1 MDVDFNEPA
10 AVRAAGA
17 DLQRDN
23 EALARHLAF
32 TPAVTDPGSLTQAV
46 ADRAAIT
53 QAQTRIVAYFQPM
66 KAAAHQLHTM
76 ICARER
82 ELLDPLRAFDR
93 AKADAIR
100 AYHDAELVERRRLE
114 REAAAEAQRQRE
126 AEAVAEAVALETAG
140 DADLAAAI
148 VADAIAQ
155 PAPVVALPD
164 PTKGVVTFT
173 RRWHWKYAGG
183 PMDVSTTPPD
193 VRRRALEKL
202 PPEFL
207 TADEKKIGAYVRS
220 MKGSGAIAGI
230 DIYYTDDPNR

>member
-1 MDVDFNEPA
+1 MDVDLNQPA
-10 AVRAAGA
+10 SVRAAGA
-17 DLQRDN
+17 DLAVTTRDLAARLAIAPPVTDAP
-23 EALARHLAF
+23 ALA
-32 TPAVTDPGSLTQAV
+32 QAV
-46 ADRAAIT
+46 ADRQQIAEAALRVT
-53 QAQTRIVAYFQPM
+53 GYFQPM

-82 ELLDPLRAFDR
+82 ELLDPLRALDR
-93 AKADAIR
+93 EKADAIR
-100 AYHDAELVERRRLE
+100 AYHDAEPIERRRLE
-114 REAAAEAQRQRE
+114 RDAAEAARRQRE

-148 VADAIAQ
+148 VADAISQ

-183 PMDVSTTPPD
+183 PMDIGQTPPD
-193 VRRRALEKL
+193 IRRRAIAKL